1 MEDTDSRPSSDGAG
15 LALLILVL
23 LAFLA
28 AALIFFGSGWLQ
40 VDVGGAPAPGPL
52 GF

>member
-1 MEDTDSRPSSDGAG
+1 MKDTDTRPLSDGAG

-40 VDVGGAPAPGPL
+40 VDVGR
-52 GF
+52 